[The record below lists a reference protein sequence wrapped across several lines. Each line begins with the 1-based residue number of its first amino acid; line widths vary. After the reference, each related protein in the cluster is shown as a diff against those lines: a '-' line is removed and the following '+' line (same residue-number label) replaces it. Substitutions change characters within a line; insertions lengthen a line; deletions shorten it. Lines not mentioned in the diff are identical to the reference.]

1 MELQMWREILCPYD
15 LAVEEL
21 KLKFVH
27 IMNEYRTA
35 GRYSPI
41 EQVDGRVKSISSI
54 LDKMQRKKI
63 NINEIETDLED
74 IAGIRVICQ
83 FVEDIDRVVEII
95 EQRSDMEI
103 KTKKDYITK
112 AKDSGY
118 RSFHVIIY
126 YDPHTGHEFLGNSGA
141 LPSVQIQGK
150 YPRAYHGKAHECG
163 GCHRGP

>member
-54 LDKMQRKKI
+54 LDKMQRKRSISMKSRPIWRILRASESFVSLWKI
-63 NINEIETDLED
+63 STVLW
-74 IAGIRVICQ
+74 R
-83 FVEDIDRVVEII
+83 
-95 EQRSDMEI
+95 
-103 KTKKDYITK
+103 
-112 AKDSGY
+112 
-118 RSFHVIIY
+118 
-126 YDPHTGHEFLGNSGA
+126 LLNSG
-141 LPSVQIQGK
+141 LTWRSRQKMII
-150 YPRAYHGKAHECG
+150 
-163 GCHRGP
+163 

>member
-103 KTKKDYITK
+103 KTKK
-112 AKDSGY
+112 
-118 RSFHVIIY
+118 II
-126 YDPHTGHEFLGNSGA
+126 
-141 LPSVQIQGK
+141 
-150 YPRAYHGKAHECG
+150 
-163 GCHRGP
+163 

>member
-103 KTKKDYITK
+103 KTKKRLYNKSKGQRIPEF
-112 AKDSGY
+112 SCHHLLRCGY
-118 RSFHVIIY
+118 DLRKKTNPGGDT
-126 YDPHTGHEFLGNSGA
+126 DPHTGHEFLGNSGA
-141 LPSVQIQGK
+141 LPSVQI
-150 YPRAYHGKAHECG
+150 
-163 GCHRGP
+163 

>member
-103 KTKKDYITK
+103 KTKKIIYKSKGQRNTGVSCHHLLRCGYDLRKKTNP
-112 AKDSGY
+112 GGEY
-118 RSFHVIIY
+118 RSAQW
-126 YDPHTGHEFLGNSGA
+126 P
-141 LPSVQIQGK
+141 
-150 YPRAYHGKAHECG
+150 
-163 GCHRGP
+163 

>member
-95 EQRSDMEI
+95 EQ
-103 KTKKDYITK
+103 
-112 AKDSGY
+112 
-118 RSFHVIIY
+118 
-126 YDPHTGHEFLGNSGA
+126 
-141 LPSVQIQGK
+141 QIG
-150 YPRAYHGKAHECG
+150 RASCRE
-163 GCHRGP
+163 RV